1 MWLWRL
7 IGRRPSWAMRPW
19 RWPQTLEHCAAARA
33 AREAGTMRIIV
44 YSAKDGWRWRA
55 VARNGRIVGD
65 GAEAYTR
72 KRSAVRAAR
81 AFLRSAANT
90 KIVVG

>member
-1 MWLWRL
+1 
-7 IGRRPSWAMRPW
+7 
-19 RWPQTLEHCAAARA
+19 
-33 AREAGTMRIIV
+33 
-44 YSAKDGWRWRA
+44 
-55 VARNGRIVGD
+55 VARNGRITAD
-65 GAEAYTR
+65 GSEGYTR

>member
-1 MWLWRL
+1 
-7 IGRRPSWAMRPW
+7 
-19 RWPQTLEHCAAARA
+19 
-33 AREAGTMRIIV
+33 MRIIV